1 MNKFLIKNPIISEK
15 STAASA
21 DGKYVFL
28 VDDKANSTEVKK
40 LVEHIY
46 KVEVIRTHVINA
58 RPKPKRYGRN
68 FKLRPGFKKVIV
80 TLKKGQKLDIL
91 PS

>member
-15 STAASA
+15 STAMSA

-28 VDDKANSTEVKK
+28 VDDKANTVEIKK
-40 LVEHIY
+40 LVEQMY
-46 KVEVIRTHVINA
+46 KVQVINTHAVNA

-68 FKLRPGFKKVIV
+68 MTLRPGYKKIIV

-91 PS
+91 PA

>member
-15 STAASA
+15 STAMSA

-28 VDDKANSTEVKK
+28 VQDNANTTEIKK
-40 LVEHIY
+40 LVEQIY
-46 KVEVIRTHVINA
+46 KVEVVNTHVINT

-91 PS
+91 PT